1 MSDHYNLF
9 SWTTCFSGLLQI
21 SFSCTVSI
29 VPLYEF
35 LAYLRP
41 YRSSLFFLPMK
52 LLRFSLQVKN
62 NMVQVNLCLSF
73 AAILSTFV
81 AQFPTVAI
89 KPGVVNGAKCP
100 TTAVNSFSSI
110 PYVQLPSW
118 RLTFRSSPSFPR
130 RLFWRKSECHHP
142 RSQLRSV

>member
-1 MSDHYNLF
+1 MSDHCNLF

-21 SFSCTVSI
+21 SFSYTVSI

-41 YRSSLFFLPMK
+41 YRSSLSFLPMK

-62 NMVQVNLCLSF
+62 NMVQINLCLSF
-73 AAILSTFV
+73 ATILSTVV

-89 KPGVVNGAKCP
+89 KPGVNNGGE
-100 TTAVNSFSSI
+100 SLL
-110 PYVQLPSW
+110 QPSNP
-118 RLTFRSSPSFPR
+118 FYQFHIC
-130 RLFWRKSECHHP
+130 KHP
-142 RSQLRSV
+142 NCDLRF